1 MAGWNKQK
9 VSTFKAA
16 FSDYLQYVVIDSKE
30 TGEGPIKLYAAQRRL
45 LTEIF
50 AGLEKDIHW
59 FVILKARQL
68 GMCYDPKM
76 RVLTDDLRWV
86 SIGDVAVGDT
96 LIATDE
102 NGPGGRGAGRKM
114 RRAVVEATNRVYE
127 EAFRITMDNG
137 QSLIATAQH
146 RHLVKKR
153 GGTEAIWKP
162 VSWLRLG
169 DEIRYITSSWDGDA
183 HGSNYED
190 GWFGGLLDGEGSL
203 RPKVRGGFEICVAQV
218 PGAVLDR
225 ARKYLL
231 DRGYHFREEIDNR
244 KPGDSSK
251 FGNKP
256 VHKLVLSRM
265 NEAFRLLGETK
276 PSRFIEK
283 NWWEGKDLPGK
294 KSGKAWSRVV
304 SIESLG
310 NREMIDLQTSTK
322 TFICEGFVSH
332 NSTIVRA
339 LIVFWAYMH
348 PGLRVALV
356 FDSNKNAKEA
366 REEIRLF
373 LSRLPKSHSIPIT
386 NHPRDFLQLS
396 NGSRV
401 SYLVAG
407 TKKTPNSGGL
417 GRSLGFNCCGC
428 TEMSSWADIEG
439 LRAFERSL
447 AQKFENRLF
456 IWESTARG
464 FNIFHDLWKEAKADD
479 LTKKAIFI
487 GWWAKEL
494 YTIDKDTPLF
504 QRYGLKLPSDEEQ
517 QKIDI
522 VRERYGHEITM
533 EQLAWYRHEYD
544 PDREAYDEREH
555 AGQDIITQELPWYEE
570 EAFLKSGS
578 DFFPND
584 RLSLAMRDVA
594 RLKCKGY
601 NYYMSEDFLATLM
614 EPVDN
619 TRKAMLKVWEEPD
632 PTAQYVIGADPAFGS
647 NEDSDRFAAQVLRCY
662 ADGLDQVA
670 EFTTTRIVDYQFAW
684 ALAHLCGA
692 YGNAR
697 LLIELNGP
705 GHTVWNEFRT
715 LEILLTRGYMREAA
729 LERGLTNIFDHVR
742 QYLWYRQDSLSKN
755 PTMFQWETNAKR
767 KEQIMTRL
775 RDLFHLGQIKI
786 RSFDCLE
793 EMSTMVRDQG
803 SIHGEGTNHD
813 DRVMALALAARAWDD
828 SERKKLIAQDRTR
841 ENEARRRNL
850 SPLDMQAMFHQGI
863 VESFFQRQKTG
874 RIRAARAAKRG
885 RRWNW

>member
-183 HGSNYED
+183 HGS
-190 GWFGGLLDGEGSL
+190 
-203 RPKVRGGFEICVAQV
+203 
-218 PGAVLDR
+218 
-225 ARKYLL
+225 
-231 DRGYHFREEIDNR
+231 
-244 KPGDSSK
+244 
-251 FGNKP
+251 
-256 VHKLVLSRM
+256 